1 MGTRNP
7 LSGRERNDPKR
18 VTLVCS
24 SRKAGGLPAVYVPV
38 GFSFGREL
46 DCSGF
51 LGCGSDVAGCV
62 GEASEFGSI
71 VVVVVEV
78 EFLPGE
84 HELSAAYAGCAVGVG
99 E

>member
-1 MGTRNP
+1 
-7 LSGRERNDPKR
+7 
-18 VTLVCS
+18 
-24 SRKAGGLPAVYVPV
+24 
-38 GFSFGREL
+38 
-46 DCSGF
+46 
-51 LGCGSDVAGCV
+51 V